1 MESPPSSKNLT
12 FKFYVDKS
20 FGNNSNDTT
29 MYILQLL
36 KILKITKHPLLAPLS
51 KPFFRFPTMPMYYFL
66 NMKQIKYV
74 KLTAGWGCKHL

>member
-12 FKFYVDKS
+12 FKFHVDKS
-20 FGNNSNDTT
+20 FGNDSNDTT

-51 KPFFRFPTMPMYYFL
+51 KPFFRFPNMLKYYFL
-66 NMKQIKYV
+66 NTKQIKYV